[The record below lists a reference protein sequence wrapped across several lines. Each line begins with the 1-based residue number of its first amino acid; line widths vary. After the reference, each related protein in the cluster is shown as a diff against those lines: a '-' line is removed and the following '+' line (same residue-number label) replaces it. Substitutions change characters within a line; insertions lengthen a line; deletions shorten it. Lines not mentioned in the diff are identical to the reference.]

1 MAKVRF
7 IICDPG
13 GSQTHNFQ
21 IRNLMFYSIELQDQ
35 FLCSGRESNPHRL
48 SAYLILSQARLPI
61 TTPEQLLTMSK
72 NHHLFHHLF
81 YKNNKTNDIKQ
92 KNPKLFF

>member
-48 SAYLILSQARLPI
+48 SAYFFLRKARLPI
-61 TTPEQLLTMSK
+61 TTPEQLCQRTTIYFIICFTK
-72 NHHLFHHLF
+72 I
-81 YKNNKTNDIKQ
+81 IKQ
-92 KNPKLFF
+92 MI